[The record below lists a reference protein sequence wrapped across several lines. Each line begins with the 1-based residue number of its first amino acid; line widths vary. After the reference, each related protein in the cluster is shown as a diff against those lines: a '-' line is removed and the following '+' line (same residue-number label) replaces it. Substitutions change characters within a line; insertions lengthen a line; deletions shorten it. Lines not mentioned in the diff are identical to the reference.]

1 MHELLESI
9 RAAIVQ
15 GATAD
20 HKAAG
25 AQACRTILTA
35 LEAEVGRPLM
45 MPGAPM
51 PGPLAGI
58 DPTHALDLLI
68 ARLQSV
74 LPAERTDA
82 RAIQTKES
90 PGLRIPMV
98 GPPPGVPRK
107 GKP

>member
-9 RAAIVQ
+9 RGAIVE
-15 GATAD
+15 GATAE
-20 HKAAG
+20 HKVAG

-35 LEAEVGRPLM
+35 LEAEVGRPITI
-45 MPGAPM
+45 PGAPL

-58 DPTHALDLLI
+58 DPTQALDLLI

-74 LPAERTDA
+74 LPAARTDE
-82 RAIQTKES
+82 RAIQVKE
-90 PGLRIPMV
+90 PQGLRIPMV

-107 GKP
+107 RKP

>member
-9 RAAIVQ
+9 RAAIDE
-15 GATAD
+15 GATVD

-35 LEAEVGRPLM
+35 LEAEVGRPLTI
-45 MPGAPM
+45 PGAPL
-51 PGPLAGI
+51 PGPLTGI
-58 DPTHALDLLI
+58 DPTQALDLLI

-74 LPAERTDA
+74 VSTERTDE
-82 RAIQTKES
+82 RAIQVKES

-107 GKP
+107 RRP

>member
-9 RAAIVQ
+9 RAAIVE

-35 LEAEVGRPLM
+35 LEAEVGRPLTI
-45 MPGAPM
+45 PGAPM
-51 PGPLAGI
+51 PGPLSGI

-68 ARLQSV
+68 ARLRSV
-74 LPAERTDA
+74 LPAERTDD
-82 RAIQTKES
+82 RATQAKHPS
-90 PGLRIPMV
+90 GLRIPIV
-98 GPPPGVPRK
+98 GPPPGVPWKRK
-107 GKP
+107 P

>member
-9 RAAIVQ
+9 RAAIVE

-35 LEAEVGRPLM
+35 LEAEIGRPLT

-51 PGPLAGI
+51 PGPLSGI
-58 DPTHALDLLI
+58 DPTQALDLLI
-68 ARLQSV
+68 ARLRSV
-74 LPAERTDA
+74 LPAERA
-82 RAIQTKES
+82 EKRAIEAKES
-90 PGLRIPMV
+90 PGLRIPIV
-98 GPPPGVPRK
+98 GPPPGVPWK